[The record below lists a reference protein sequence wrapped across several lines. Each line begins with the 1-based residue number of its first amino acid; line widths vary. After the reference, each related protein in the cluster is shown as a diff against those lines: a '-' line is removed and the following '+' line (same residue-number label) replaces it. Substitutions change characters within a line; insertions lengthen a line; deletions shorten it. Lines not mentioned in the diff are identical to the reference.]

1 MYKELGAPTFFIT
14 KTCRPKWDDIK
25 VELLAGQDSKDRPDL
40 INRVFELKNREMQS
54 LVTFEDVMGRC
65 NGYLSVREFQTR
77 GLPHV
82 HDIIFL
88 HKDDA
93 PRSAQEYDRWISAR
107 IPPETAPALRKLVL
121 KTNIHGPCGTQ
132 NPTSPCMKDGKC
144 SKFYPRTFVSSTT
157 DGDGSYFE
165 YRGRSPEFRGKTA
178 TVTRAGPSFTVDNS
192 WVVPYTPQLTLQ
204 LGCHVNV
211 GIVSGVIALKYLF
224 KYVTKGP
231 NSAMMAVV
239 ESHIHA
245 VDGRSTTGDASAGTG
260 GNPPGS
266 CEAASIGAV
275 AAGNEQPA

>member
-1 MYKELGAPTFFIT
+1 M
-14 KTCRPKWDDIK
+14 
-25 VELLAGQDSKDRPDL
+25 
-40 INRVFELKNREMQS
+40 
-54 LVTFEDVMGRC
+54 
-65 NGYLSVREFQTR
+65 REFQTR

-82 HDIIFL
+82 HDIIFS

-93 PRSAQEYDRWISAR
+93 PRSAQEYDRWISAQ

-132 NPTSPCMKDGKC
+132 NPTSPCVKDGKC